1 MKSYCYARETADMH
15 FMYAMAME
23 ILGKRVACTQNI
35 IHNAETHP
43 TNYSPDFAS
52 D

>member
-1 MKSYCYARETADMH
+1 MVAAT
-15 FMYAMAME
+15 E
-23 ILGKRVACTQNI
+23 ILGKDVASTQNI
-35 IHNAETHP
+35 INNAETQP